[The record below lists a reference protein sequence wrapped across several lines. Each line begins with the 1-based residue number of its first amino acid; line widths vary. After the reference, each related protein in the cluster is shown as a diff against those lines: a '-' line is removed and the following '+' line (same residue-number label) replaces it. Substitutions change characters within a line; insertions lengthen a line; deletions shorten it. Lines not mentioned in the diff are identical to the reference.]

1 MLELNITAKV
11 HSRASDNII
20 GLKEEIANKLEDVAD
35 ILFID
40 VNVSAPLQLSLDDK
54 PKIRQT
60 LTVSR
65 AREELIKNKLT
76 IEEYKN
82 IIQAIIEIK
91 KIECVEN
98 SE

>member
-1 MLELNITAKV
+1 MLELNITARI
-11 HSRASDNII
+11 HNRASDNII
-20 GLKEEIANKLEDVAD
+20 GLKEEIAYKLEDVAD
-35 ILFID
+35 VLFID
-40 VNVSAPLQLSLDDK
+40 VKASAPLQLSLDDK

-60 LTVSR
+60 LTVER

-82 IIQAIIEIK
+82 IIQAIVDIT